1 LSLYEK
7 SFVLG
12 DTGFLRSRQ
21 ASGSGRPQFSQQ
33 HFSVT
38 LTTPTPER
46 IGSDYLTPEHFGLL
60 ACFLLRRTS
69 NLWMPIGLHAAF
81 DWGETYLYGV
91 ANSGQALPGH
101 FLNSRLFGTPWLSGG
116 TIGPEGSL
124 LCTLLIVVV

>member
-1 LSLYEK
+1 M
-7 SFVLG
+7 
-12 DTGFLRSRQ
+12 
-21 ASGSGRPQFSQQ
+21 
-33 HFSVT
+33 
-38 LTTPTPER
+38 
-46 IGSDYLTPEHFGLL
+46 L
-60 ACFLLRRTS
+60 ACFLLRRTG

-124 LCTLLIVVV
+124 LCTLLIVVVWLICAAVLPQLEMEKAFVL